1 MTQDVIAA
9 MDCSCRIDI
18 DSTGEERFVYAVVGI
33 GIVDATRKVAFGAMG
48 VLVDRPIVE
57 GVIEVV
63 AVMGELVF
71 YFIVKEVGVGN
82 ALETKSLVGVA
93 VFVDVDAHQHHGRA
107 SVEQPLDIGDVGIG
121 ELAVAGHY
129 QHIVAAAVGYGF
141 AQRGS
146 RSLIPPRHSLHH
158 HAVEDEAAEWVLVF
172 VGKGGRPHEAR
183 GSDEQYG
190 EETHDQD
197 DYPHDVARG
206 DFHASPPSSQSAGQ
220 MAR

>member
-1 MTQDVIAA
+1 MAQDVIAA

-33 GIVDATRKVAFGAMG
+33 GIVDATRKMVAFGAMG
-48 VLVDRPIVE
+48 VLVDSPIVE

-82 ALETKSLVGVA
+82 ALETKSLAGVA
-93 VFVDVDAHQHHGRA
+93 VFVDVDAYQHHGGA

-158 HAVEDEAAEWVLVF
+158 HAVEDEAAKRVLVF
-172 VGKGGRPHEAR
+172 VGKGGCPHEAR

-190 EETHDQD
+190 E
-197 DYPHDVARG
+197 
-206 DFHASPPSSQSAGQ
+206 
-220 MAR
+220 